1 MVAGEDGLLDT
12 FTELG
17 LSGLAFDVREAPG
30 LDLPAETG
38 LSGNAVLRLGG
49 VSSGK
54 SGGKTGCCDRTLGL
68 GELGRDV
75 DVWLRPFDRTRAV
88 ETERFGADGEVDTG
102 FLRVGVDGREF
113 DRVVGKLKLPG
124 ICGLELGVEGLGLWD
139 ERVRSLEEIVGAE
152 RDLAGVEDREEVVR
166 VEGVEGLEV
175 DEERVLGEDGLI

>member
-1 MVAGEDGLLDT
+1 MVAGEDGLLDI

-54 SGGKTGCCDRTLGL
+54 SGGITGCCDRTLGL

-75 DVWLRPFDRTRAV
+75 DVWLRFDRTRAV
-88 ETERFGADGEVDTG
+88 EMERFGADGEVDTG
-102 FLRVGVDGREF
+102 FLRVGVDG
-113 DRVVGKLKLPG
+113 
-124 ICGLELGVEGLGLWD
+124 
-139 ERVRSLEEIVGAE
+139 
-152 RDLAGVEDREEVVR
+152 
-166 VEGVEGLEV
+166 
-175 DEERVLGEDGLI
+175 